1 MRSAFTIEDQDVSV
15 GWRCQRINEMYA
27 SSLVA
32 PGNHAENV
40 LQEKQA
46 EYNEEINRSKYQAEA
61 YIGNQSEDIER

>member
-1 MRSAFTIEDQDVSV
+1 
-15 GWRCQRINEMYA
+15 MYA